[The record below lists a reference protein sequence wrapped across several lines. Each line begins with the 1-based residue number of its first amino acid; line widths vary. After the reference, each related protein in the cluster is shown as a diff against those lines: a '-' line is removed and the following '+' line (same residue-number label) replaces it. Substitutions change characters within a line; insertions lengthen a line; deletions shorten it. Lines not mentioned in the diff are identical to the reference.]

1 MAKPAARILFLQGLL
16 ALAGALILGR
26 SIMIQVVEHSRWKER
41 ADQRKVTRAIPA
53 RRGTI
58 YDRNGV
64 VLANSEEQFR
74 LSLTRR
80 ELRNADSVMHLLPQ
94 LLNVSPKKVQHEF
107 KGAYPY
113 FFGPFTAENS

>member
-16 ALAGALILGR
+16 ALAGAVILGR
-26 SIMIQVVEHSRWKER
+26 SVTIQVFEHARWKER
-41 ADQRKVTRAIPA
+41 ADQRKVTRAIPP

-74 LSLTRR
+74 LSLTKR
-80 ELRNADSVMHLLPQ
+80 ELRKADSVVKLLPQ
-94 LLNVSPKKVQHEF
+94 LLNVAPRKVQHE
-107 KGAYPY
+107 
-113 FFGPFTAENS
+113 